1 MNLLEP
7 FPVLVLCWLKKAD
20 SLLTSGT
27 QLGLRDLLLPIDRAA
42 LEQTQ
47 WSHFDPF
54 AAPIKTKLEHAKS
67 EAFLV
72 YGSINKFHNI
82 APK

>member
-47 WSHFDPF
+47 WFLVDPF
-54 AAPIKTKLEHAKS
+54 RSANQ
-67 EAFLV
+67 
-72 YGSINKFHNI
+72 NKGR
-82 APK
+82 AY